1 MTRPAEGADELLRR
15 LEGAGHEV
23 AVCPLIAIE
32 PLGDGPVETDGYDW
46 VVVTSRNGA
55 RELLRRHQGAL
66 PKVAAIGSGTA
77 AVLTASGIEADLVP
91 RVSSQ
96 EGLLAEFPRPA
107 GRVLFA
113 GAEGARRL
121 LVDALRAEFLPLY
134 RTRLLRP
141 NSFPSADLVLLASAS
156 AARAYGA
163 LAVETPAV
171 AIGPQTAQAGR
182 SVGVRVVGEASTY
195 DLDGLVAAVAHAGV
209 TLGGA

>member
-141 NSFPSADLVLLASAS
+141 SSFPSADLVLLASAS

>member
-66 PKVAAIGSGTA
+66 PKVAAIGTGTA

-141 NSFPSADLVLLASAS
+141 SSFPSADLVLLASAS

>member
-96 EGLLAEFPRPA
+96 EGLLAVFPRPA